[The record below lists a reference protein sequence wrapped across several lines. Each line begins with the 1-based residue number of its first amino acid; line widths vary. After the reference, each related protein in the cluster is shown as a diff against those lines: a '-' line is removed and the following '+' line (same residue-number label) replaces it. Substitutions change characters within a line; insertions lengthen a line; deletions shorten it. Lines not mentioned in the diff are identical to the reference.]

1 MIAKELQ
8 SEIDQLGS
16 LKDIVVAYEEI
27 AASYM
32 RRIRNNVV
40 QKRDFLQG
48 LITIFQQVKGSY
60 KKEIEEL
67 MKLKDKKNPSVI
79 ASEAKQSP
87 SGEIAAGSTNPRN
100 DNKGPRKNGKTVLVL
115 ISANTGL
122 YGSIVK
128 QTYKL
133 FLEEAKKETSDIVI
147 IGRLGNSLFKN
158 EQVKTAVSYFDFPDN
173 TVEPES
179 LRKVVEYLIVY
190 DKIIAFYGQF
200 QNVVSQKAVATGI
213 SGDVPEQDE
222 SQPVVKYLFEPSLEN
237 ILSFFENEIIASIFE
252 QTMHESQLA
261 KFASR
266 MITLDS
272 ASENIQ
278 TNIKHTSF
286 LQQKLKHRVMNT
298 KQLSTLSGMSL
309 WRR

>member
-1 MIAKELQ
+1 MIARELQ

-60 KKEIEEL
+60 KKEVEEL
-67 MKLKDKKNPSVI
+67 MQLKTKNKKPSPVI
-79 ASEAKQSP
+79 ANEVKQSQ
-87 SGEIAAGSTNPRN
+87 
-100 DNKGPRKNGKTVLVL
+100 RKNGKTVLVL

-128 QTYKL
+128 QTYQL

-158 EQVKTAVSYFDFPDN
+158 EKVKTAVQYFDFPDN
-173 TVEPES
+173 TVDPEA
-179 LRKVVEYLIVY
+179 LQKIVEYLLVY
-190 DKIIAFYGQF
+190 DKIIAYYGQF

-222 SQPVVKYLFEPSLEN
+222 NQPVVKYLFEPSLET
-237 ILSFFENEIIASIFE
+237 ILNFFENEIIASIFE
-252 QTMHESQLA
+252 QTVSESQLA

-278 TNIKHTSF
+278 TNIKRTSF
-286 LQQKLKHRVMNT
+286 LQQKLKHRLLNT
-298 KQLSTLSGMSL
+298 KQLNTLSGMSL